1 MRESGEFKKYL
12 ITIVYDFFY
21 KHFYIDGTLL
31 TKRSARFV
39 LSMHF
44 YLSVLIGVVY
54 PRHKEDRMGAEG
66 GKGWRREPAGRN
78 IMFSLGR
85 DHYLAQLNKRANAT
99 GRIAHTY

>member
-1 MRESGEFKKYL
+1 MISSINIFRRNIINETISEIRL
-12 ITIVYDFFY
+12 IY
-21 KHFYIDGTLL
+21 
-31 TKRSARFV
+31 A
-39 LSMHF
+39 F